1 MTGQRLSAH
10 TGVSQFV
17 PIQPLY
23 GAKQGAQEGV
33 LLINLGSPA
42 SPSVADVRSYLETF
56 LMDERVISIA
66 PFWRSLLVRRIIGP
80 RRAPHSA
87 SNYAKIWDAESGTFP
102 LVRSSARLA
111 HELSI
116 RLEKPVGLAMRYG
129 KPEMDEAL
137 LALQGLGVQRIKLLP
152 LYPHYTRSSFETA
165 VVHALERAKALGVE
179 AELEIVPPFYND
191 KLYRQVLAGSIRP
204 YLEEPFDKLII
215 SMHGIPMT
223 HLSRPCQASN
233 GDRHR
238 CLEHQHSPQE
248 QMTCYRLHC
257 ESTYTYLC
265 QDLGLAPEQV
275 ELVYQSR
282 LGLHEW
288 IKPYFSRRV
297 KAWPQEGAQR
307 IVVVCPGFVCDCL
320 ETLEEINVDYRHR
333 FLASGGKSFTYVP
346 CVGNTGAAFI
356 DVLEHLLS

>member
-66 PFWRSLLVRRIIGP
+66 PFWRSLVVRRIIGS
-80 RRAPHSA
+80 RRAPRSA

-265 QDLGLAPEQV
+265 QDLGLAPSKWSLSIRV
-275 ELVYQSR
+275 GSACMSGSSPIFPAGSRHGLKRAPSASSSYALVSYAIASR
-282 LGLHEW
+282 HW
-288 IKPYFSRRV
+288 RRSTLITGI
-297 KAWPQEGAQR
+297 ASWPRGGR
-307 IVVVCPGFVCDCL
+307 
-320 ETLEEINVDYRHR
+320 
-333 FLASGGKSFTYVP
+333 ASPTSPV
-346 CVGNTGAAFI
+346 
-356 DVLEHLLS
+356 